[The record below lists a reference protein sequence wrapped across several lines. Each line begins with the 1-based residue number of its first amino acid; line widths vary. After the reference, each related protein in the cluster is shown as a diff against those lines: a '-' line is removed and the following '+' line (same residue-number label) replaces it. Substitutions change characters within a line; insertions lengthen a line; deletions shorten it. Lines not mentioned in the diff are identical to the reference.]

1 MTASKPDQKD
11 KPEQKDGVA
20 DNPPATQDPGWSNVE
35 AGDPAADGINPAPPR
50 PGQGLP
56 PGRPARPG
64 HELPE
69 TPEPKR

>member
-1 MTASKPDQKD
+1 MTASKPEPKD
-11 KPEQKDGVA
+11 KPEEKDGA
-20 DNPPATQDPGWSNVE
+20 DKPATQEPGWSNVD
-35 AGDPAADGINPAPPR
+35 AGDPAAEGINPAPPR

-56 PGRPARPG
+56 PGRPVRPG